1 MGAMCVLASDGFFRR
16 VPRLIAHG
24 VGSYQEAE
32 PLAAGNH
39 FLARWFFWA
48 ASPAAQS
55 PLCNI
60 TPHDP
65 KKTHQTARS

>member
-24 VGSYQEAE
+24 LGSYQEAE

-39 FLARWFFWA
+39 FLERWFFLGRIARCSIA
-48 ASPAAQS
+48 A
-55 PLCNI
+55 L
-60 TPHDP
+60 
-65 KKTHQTARS
+65 